1 MFLFLGRLTTEYISG
16 VVVADQCSVQGVKFL
31 FFPSFRSHSYFL
43 LFFEKTSY
51 FSFVLVHAV
60 RKTFMLVNKKI

>member
-1 MFLFLGRLTTEYISG
+1 MFLFLGRLTTQYISG

-43 LFFEKTSY
+43 LFFKKTSY

>member
-16 VVVADQCSVQGVKFL
+16 VVVADQCSVQVSSFYFFLVFGVI
-31 FFPSFRSHSYFL
+31 PISSYFL
-43 LFFEKTSY
+43 EKTSY